1 MSLTEEQKK
10 LLEQLRQLLPELFY
24 EEHDARAVLET
35 AGRVRGRQTNWHN
48 PASFWDTELRA
59 LLQGAVRDG
68 IPALIIAAVAEFPG
82 NPELSAI
89 NAEVTLDGQAPGR
102 PPRDEDQDEPPGTE
116 AKPDLGG
123 PVVVEPPPQQFH
135 TVTLIGSERHDEFLR
150 LVRQL
155 VDPDA
160 DPCYSTTSQS
170 GQLPQSAVLI
180 SDPGPRTAQI
190 EEELLAQ
197 VQDWG
202 EGVDVAYQT
211 SEVRPYL
218 LRRIVVSGTDNRR
231 FELRNVPSTTVLSE
245 IARAVLQNYTDDST
259 RSRRGRVRTTIDRIG
274 ADGGADRVDAGRTLS
289 AAGIQDG
296 DELRLATEATA
307 GAGTGLW
314 REGVLRA
321 REQIN
326 RYAQSNP
333 DFVIVET
340 DEPNLP
346 TRYTVE
352 FHARGFAPPL
362 DPEARPLV
370 PRLQSEHRVMIL
382 LPANFPVGPPVAVFM
397 SEIYHP
403 NVLAAPVGP
412 APRGF
417 ACLGALT
424 DSYRPDM
431 DFGQLCQMLVNMA
444 GYREYEP
451 RDLREDDSEGYLNR
465 PAARWASSE
474 AGQQRIADR
483 GGLRLAELAGRT
495 GPDQA
500 KEQRLDVRP
509 LDERA
514 EDYEDEG

>member
-1 MSLTEEQKK
+1 
-10 LLEQLRQLLPELFY
+10 
-24 EEHDARAVLET
+24 
-35 AGRVRGRQTNWHN
+35 
-48 PASFWDTELRA
+48 
-59 LLQGAVRDG
+59 
-68 IPALIIAAVAEFPG
+68 
-82 NPELSAI
+82 
-89 NAEVTLDGQAPGR
+89 
-102 PPRDEDQDEPPGTE
+102 
-116 AKPDLGG
+116 
-123 PVVVEPPPQQFH
+123 VVEPPPQQFH

-180 SDPGPRTAQI
+180 SDPGPRAAQI

-218 LRRIVVSGTDNRR
+218 LRRIVVSGTDNTR

-245 IARAVLQNYTDDST
+245 IARAVLENYTDNST
-259 RSRRGRVRTTIDRIG
+259 RSRRGRVRTTIDRVG
-274 ADGGADRVDAGRTLS
+274 ADGNAERIDAGRTLS

-307 GAGTGLW
+307 GAGTPLW
-314 REGVLRA
+314 RESVLRA
-321 REQIN
+321 REQIH
-326 RYAQSNP
+326 RYARSNK
-333 DFVIVET
+333 DFVVVET
-340 DEPNLP
+340 DDPSLP
-346 TRYTVE
+346 TRYTVK
-352 FHARGFAPPL
+352 FKALGFAPPL
-362 DPEARPLV
+362 DLEAQPLV

-382 LPANFPVGPPVAVFM
+382 LPANFPVSSPVAVFT
-397 SEIYHP
+397 SEIFHP
-403 NVLAAPVGP
+403 NVLAAPIGA
-412 APRGF
+412 APSGF

-424 DSYRPDM
+424 DSFRPDM

-444 GYREYEP
+444 GYREYET
-451 RDLREDDSEGYLNR
+451 RDLQEDDEAEGFLNR

-483 GGLRLAELAGRT
+483 SGLRLAELAGRA
-495 GPDQA
+495 GPDQG
-500 KEQRLDVRP
+500 KEQRLDVRT
-509 LDERA
+509 LDEDW
-514 EDYEDEG
+514 EGYEDEG

>member
-1 MSLTEEQKK
+1 MSMTEEQKK
-10 LLEQLRQLLPELFY
+10 RFDQLRQLLPDLYY
-24 EEHDARAVLET
+24 EEQDARALLAT
-35 AGRVRGRQTNWHN
+35 AGRARGRQSNWHN
-48 PASFWDTELRA
+48 SASFWDTELRA
-59 LLQGAVRDG
+59 LLQGAVRNG
-68 IPALIIAAVAEFPG
+68 ITALIVAAVEEYPG
-82 NPELSAI
+82 NEELSAI
-89 NAEVTLDGQAPGR
+89 RAEIAVDGQAPGR
-102 PPRDEDQDEPPGTE
+102 PPRDEDEDESPGTE

-155 VDPDA
+155 VDPGA

-180 SDPGPRTAQI
+180 SDPGPRVARL
-190 EEELLAQ
+190 EEELLAR

-218 LRRIVVSGTDNRR
+218 LRRIVVSGTDNTR

-245 IARAVLQNYTDDST
+245 IARAVLENYTDDSP
-259 RSRRGRVRTTIDRIG
+259 RARRGRVRTTIDRIG
-274 ADGGADRVDAGRTLS
+274 ADGNAERVDAGRTLS
-289 AAGIQDG
+289 AAGIQDE

-307 GAGTGLW
+307 AGTALW
-314 REGVLRA
+314 RESVLRA
-321 REQIN
+321 REQIHQ
-326 RYAQSNP
+326 YARSNP
-333 DFVIVET
+333 AFVVVET
-340 DEPNLP
+340 DDPNLP

-362 DPEARPLV
+362 DPEAQPLV

-382 LPANFPVGPPVAVFM
+382 LPTNFPVGPPVAVFM
-397 SEIYHP
+397 NEIFHP
-403 NVLAAPVGP
+403 NVLAAPVGR

-417 ACLGALT
+417 ACLGALL
-424 DSYRPDM
+424 DSFRPDM

-444 GYREYEP
+444 GYQEYEP
-451 RDLREDDSEGYLNR
+451 RDLQEDSDSEGYLNR

-483 GGLRLAELAGRT
+483 GGLRLAELADRAA
-495 GPDQA
+495 PDQG
-500 KEQRLDVRP
+500 KERRLDVRP
-509 LDERA
+509 LNERA

>member
-1 MSLTEEQKK
+1 MNEEQKK
-10 LLEQLRQLLPELFY
+10 LFEQLRQVLPDLFY
-24 EEHDARAVLET
+24 EEYDARAVLEN
-35 AGRVRGRQTNWHN
+35 AGRARGRQSSWHN
-48 PASFWDTELRA
+48 PATFWDAELRA
-59 LLQGAVRDG
+59 LLQGAVLNG
-68 IPALIIAAVAEFPG
+68 IPALIIAAVDAYPA
-82 NPELSAI
+82 NAELSAI
-89 NAEVTLDGQAPGR
+89 HAEVTLDSQAPER
-102 PPRDEDQDEPPGTE
+102 PPREEDQDEPPGTE

-135 TVTLIGSERHDEFLR
+135 TVTLIGSERHDDFLR

-160 DPCYSTTSQS
+160 DPCYSTTAQS

-180 SDPGPRTAQI
+180 SDPGPRAAQI
-190 EEELLAQ
+190 EDELLAQ

-259 RSRRGRVRTTIDRIG
+259 RSRRGRVRTTIDRVG
-274 ADGGADRVDAGRTLS
+274 ADGGAERVDAGRTLS

-307 GAGTGLW
+307 GAGTALW
-314 REGVLRA
+314 RENVLRA
-321 REQIN
+321 REQIH
-326 RYAQSNP
+326 RYARANP
-333 DFVIVET
+333 DFTIAET
-340 DEPNLP
+340 DDSNLP

-362 DPEARPLV
+362 DLEARPLV

-397 SEIYHP
+397 SEIFHP
-403 NVLAAPVGP
+403 NVLAASVGR

-451 RDLREDDSEGYLNR
+451 RDLQEDDSEGYLNR

-483 GGLRLAELAGRT
+483 GGLRLAKLANRT
-495 GPDQA
+495 GPDQD
-500 KEQRLDVRP
+500 KERRLDVRP